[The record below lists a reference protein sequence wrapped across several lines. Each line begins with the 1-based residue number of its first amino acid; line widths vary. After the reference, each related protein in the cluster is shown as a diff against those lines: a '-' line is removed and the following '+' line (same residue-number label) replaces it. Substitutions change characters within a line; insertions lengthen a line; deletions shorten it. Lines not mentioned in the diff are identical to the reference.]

1 MGLFGVTYTVGP
13 TKAVPTAEVTPQPDD
28 PALPRMPSHVHP
40 VRPRWSDFEI
50 DGLPLHDACEEFL
63 DKAGDLV
70 RMAREIAGRVHGWL
84 GNHAAGAGASSYEGT
99 IPRPPVRGMK
109 ICSRHYPVPGVS
121 P

>member
-63 DKAGDLV
+63 DKAGDLNQGG
-70 RMAREIAGRVHGWL
+70 ARDCG
-84 GNHAAGAGASSYEGT
+84 SSAWHSGPQPT
-99 IPRPPVRGMK
+99 AR
-109 ICSRHYPVPGVS
+109 
-121 P
+121 